1 MKIKEI
7 TWKNFNSYGNSPQ
20 TIKFSETE
28 GNFYLILG
36 SNGAGKSTI
45 SDVIKYSL
53 YGKLDNKKKS
63 DIPNRFNGN
72 MMVKIVVEKNP
83 TTVVTVERGLAPGYF
98 RLWVNGVEYDQAGK
112 KNMQDYLEEEILG
125 IPYNVFNNMISLSIN
140 DFKSFISMSVHDKRA
155 IIDRLFGLELLT
167 TIKWKVKHQIKM
179 VKDTMDR
186 IDSEIN
192 ILVRSIAKSN
202 QELESLQEKL
212 KEAEASKKEELMGKI
227 GRLNE
232 IISEMDHN
240 LAKLNEKE
248 KEVSNEIQKVNDLVS
263 RKRSEMHICEEKL
276 HLYDNQKCPTCSG
289 DLTTDFHMDNKR
301 LLEESRV
308 DLEKELVELQQAL
321 DAQRERRKKVQD
333 IRLEFSG
340 KKSSASSKLSI
351 FSSELSKI
359 SEGISSEQSSSLQ
372 NIITDSE
379 TKKTEALKR
388 KTLEEN
394 KTSFY
399 KIVEEVFGDK
409 GVKLSAIKRIL
420 PLLNLEIKKVLLD
433 LNMDYRVVFNE
444 EFEVDIQHLG
454 FRVTPEQLS
463 TGERKKIDFAT
474 LIALIR
480 LMKIRFSGVNLVFL
494 DEIFSSID
502 SDGIYHILKVLHK
515 NSRELNLNIFV
526 INHSPLPVEI
536 FDWKL
541 EIGKNNGFSQINL
554 ERVS

>member
-20 TIKFSETE
+20 HIKFSETE

-83 TTVVTVERGLAPGYF
+83 TTIVTVERGLAPGYF

-167 TIKWKVKHQIKM
+167 TIKWKVKHQIKL
-179 VKDTMDR
+179 VKDMMER

-192 ILVRSIAKSN
+192 VLVRSITNSN

-212 KEAEASKKEELMGKI
+212 KEAEATKKEELQAKI
-227 GRLNE
+227 SRLNE
-232 IISEMDHN
+232 IIVEMEE
-240 LAKLNEKE
+240 KLSRLNDKE
-248 KEVSNEIQKVNDLVS
+248 REIAAEIQTVNEIFSV
-263 RKRSEMHICEEKL
+263 KRSEMHICEEKL

-289 DLTTDFHMDNKR
+289 DLTTDFHMDNKKS
-301 LLEESRV
+301 LENMRE
-308 DLEKELVELQQAL
+308 ELRYSLSELQETLQQ
-321 DAQRERRKKVQD
+321 QREKRKRVQD
-333 IRLEFSG
+333 IRVEFSG
-340 KKSSASSKLSI
+340 KKSSALSKLSI
-351 FSSELSKI
+351 FSSELEKV
-359 SEGISSEQSSSLQ
+359 SEGIGDEQYASLQ
-372 NIITDSE
+372 NIINDAE
-379 TKKTEALKR
+379 TKKGEALKK

-394 KTSFY
+394 KTNFY